1 MIKFNMKKIV
11 NTVVCNIVLMLIV
24 FTFLYAGTD
33 GTIRGIVTD
42 FENTPLPGAQV
53 YIGDLGIGAMADVD
67 GNYILLNVPVGDF
80 DITCSMIGFRTKV
93 VEGVEVIMDQSVWLN
108 FSLPVAVLEGSAVYV
123 SAEKPLIEKGS
134 TSKKVTID
142 KEAILALPVR
152 DVTELYSLQSG
163 VVKVESAQQG
173 IPDYDVRGL
182 EEVHVKGGRSGEIAY
197 MIDGLYI
204 RNPIFG
210 VVGDVTNLNLFAV
223 GEFDW
228 QPGGFNAEYGD
239 AMSAVSNLHTA
250 SGGNEFAMKFKY
262 ETSSVGALM
271 GNEFDTKRGYD
282 EYNLGF
288 GGLIPFTEKFHYW
301 VSSKWNN
308 NDAYRVYDFDDLV
321 YKQDGN
327 SFFNQLYLPHNQE
340 NNLQPY
346 DTIPGMRA
354 FGFDK
359 VNDIFTKLSYNP
371 TNKIRL
377 NFSYWELHN
386 HRRGFDTN
394 YLFWDEAQNE
404 LFRDTKRIT
413 FDMSHSLSQNTFY
426 TIRLSQFKQDSF
438 IGVRWEDSDNDGYPD
453 WFENRY
459 PAGDRQSSDP
469 KNPLMVPYQ
478 EYQDSVWT
486 HIQYTQRDVDRG
498 GASGWYI
505 GVAPGEYNWANV
517 EDLIKDNNGNGM
529 WDQGDVFV
537 DVDGDNIWDGP
548 ELIEE
553 AYYRDGSYWLMP
565 KMYVDW
571 DDFEDTK
578 YYYNQWEF
586 DPYLNAFQGP
596 LVSGLPTIS
605 SLDELQE
612 FAGEYADDIA
622 LFEDSFNGYDPFYYL
637 PFLSEDGDSWQ
648 EGQRFG
654 GSDDLFSNS
663 ATVTNELKI
672 DLTSQ
677 ITNRWKLRTGFDYK
691 SHKLDLYEMDEPWK
705 GVSGSGTVQQFS
717 EHFEDTGPDGFYEGE
732 VNNIWDGGDEDYVD
746 ENENG
751 SWDVG
756 EFVIDDQPVEADVG
770 EANGRWDVG
779 EEYSDDNLN
788 GEWDKFREP
797 EELSFY
803 VQNAYEVPWMI
814 INLGLR
820 FDGVNYNSRVPTDPQ
835 GNPSIGN
842 NYWYFYD
849 IGDSTNNNIGA
860 NDGIYGANE
869 PTSTIAK
876 PLDYGNKQLFIST
889 ESSKW
894 WWKVSP
900 RFGISHVLTDRS
912 TFTFN
917 YGLYYQTPKY
927 EYAYKDVNKLDSFQ
941 EYLEESESTAL
952 GNSTMTAQ
960 RNQAYEVAFNVQP
973 NNYWAFS
980 IGLWVKEFDQLV
992 TIKKQQVGPF
1002 QLEYFDNGDF
1012 GTSKGIDLMLEN
1024 KGQLINTTMQY
1035 TYSVAKGNSEYE
1047 QSDPLHD
1054 DAALQEFL
1062 MTYDRT
1068 HDFTLSL
1075 YSTKLPYGINAGLTG
1090 FYQSG
1095 SPYTPVKPDGND
1107 YVEDT
1112 DNKNTKRTPS
1122 YQNINLSLSKMFK
1135 FDKSSISLGLNVYN
1149 LFDRRNEMDV
1159 YAFSGTAENPG
1170 EFYLETVGLPYE
1182 VPQSRSDKAHS
1193 SMYYDRPWY
1202 FSQPREINFFIRI
1215 DYN

>member
-1 MIKFNMKKIV
+1 M
-11 NTVVCNIVLMLIV
+11 
-24 FTFLYAGTD
+24 
-33 GTIRGIVTD
+33 
-42 FENTPLPGAQV
+42 
-53 YIGDLGIGAMADVD
+53 
-67 GNYILLNVPVGDF
+67 
-80 DITCSMIGFRTKV
+80 
-93 VEGVEVIMDQSVWLN
+93 
-108 FSLPVAVLEGSAVYV
+108 
-123 SAEKPLIEKGS
+123 
-134 TSKKVTID
+134 
-142 KEAILALPVR
+142 
-152 DVTELYSLQSG
+152 
-163 VVKVESAQQG
+163 
-173 IPDYDVRGL
+173 
-182 EEVHVKGGRSGEIAY
+182 
-197 MIDGLYI
+197 
-204 RNPIFG
+204 
-210 VVGDVTNLNLFAV
+210 
-223 GEFDW
+223 
-228 QPGGFNAEYGD
+228 
-239 AMSAVSNLHTA
+239 
-250 SGGNEFAMKFKY
+250 
-262 ETSSVGALM
+262 
-271 GNEFDTKRGYD
+271 
-282 EYNLGF
+282 
-288 GGLIPFTEKFHYW
+288 
-301 VSSKWNN
+301 
-308 NDAYRVYDFDDLV
+308 
-321 YKQDGN
+321 
-327 SFFNQLYLPHNQE
+327 
-340 NNLQPY
+340 
-346 DTIPGMRA
+346 
-354 FGFDK
+354 
-359 VNDIFTKLSYNP
+359 
-371 TNKIRL
+371 
-377 NFSYWELHN
+377 
-386 HRRGFDTN
+386 
-394 YLFWDEAQNE
+394 
-404 LFRDTKRIT
+404 
-413 FDMSHSLSQNTFY
+413 
-426 TIRLSQFKQDSF
+426 
-438 IGVRWEDSDNDGYPD
+438 
-453 WFENRY
+453 
-459 PAGDRQSSDP
+459 
-469 KNPLMVPYQ
+469 
-478 EYQDSVWT
+478 
-486 HIQYTQRDVDRG
+486 
-498 GASGWYI
+498 
-505 GVAPGEYNWANV
+505 
-517 EDLIKDNNGNGM
+517 
-529 WDQGDVFV
+529 
-537 DVDGDNIWDGP
+537 
-548 ELIEE
+548 
-553 AYYRDGSYWLMP
+553 
-565 KMYVDW
+565 
-571 DDFEDTK
+571 
-578 YYYNQWEF
+578 
-586 DPYLNAFQGP
+586 
-596 LVSGLPTIS
+596 
-605 SLDELQE
+605 
-612 FAGEYADDIA
+612 
-622 LFEDSFNGYDPFYYL
+622 
-637 PFLSEDGDSWQ
+637 
-648 EGQRFG
+648 
-654 GSDDLFSNS
+654 FSNS